1 MYNVQDSSA
10 LVAGHRALLRPRAAG
25 LRVPRT
31 VVLLGF
37 TSLLTDISSEA
48 VAAVLPLYL
57 VYAAGFS
64 PLALGFIDGLYRGA
78 AAITALASGFWAD
91 RRKRHKE
98 VATLGYGLS
107 AVTKLG
113 LVAAGGAVA
122 PIAVFVMLDRIGKGI
137 RTAPRDALISLSST
151 KAALGLS
158 FGVHRAMD
166 TFGALLGPLAAF
178 LLLAEMPN
186 GFDSIFMV
194 SFCLGT
200 IGVGI
205 LVLFVRN
212 PRRPAEIEEAPRVA
226 RPSMRAAFAL
236 FRLPRF
242 RAIAIAGGVLGF
254 VTISDAFVYLVAQH
268 RSDLEPKWFPLLFLG
283 TALTYL
289 VLAIPFGR
297 LGDRIGRGKVFV
309 GGHLCLLALYAI
321 LRFAALD
328 TVAVLAAL
336 ALLGAYYAATDG
348 VLMALSSTTVPEV
361 LRTSGLGLISSVT
374 ALCRFGSSIVFG
386 ALWTVWNPDAAVLV
400 FMLGLAV
407 ALPLAALVLKRHPE
421 PA

>member
-1 MYNVQDSSA
+1 MYTSVRNSPVDVD
-10 LVAGHRALLRPRAAG
+10 LVEAARPQRRRRIAQ
-25 LRVPRT
+25 T
-31 VVLLGF
+31 VVLLGLV
-37 TSLLTDISSEA
+37 SLVTDLSQEM
-48 VAAVLPLYL
+48 VVAVLPLYL
-57 VYAAGFS
+57 VVQMGLS
-64 PLALGFIDGLYRGA
+64 PLLIGLIDGLYQGA
-78 AAITALASGFWAD
+78 TAALRLVGGLLAD
-91 RRKRHKE
+91 RRGRYKE
-98 VATLGYGLS
+98 VAAVGYGTS
-107 AVTKLG
+107 AIAKLA
-113 LVAAGGAVA
+113 LIAAGGAWVA
-122 PIAVFVMLDRIGKGI
+122 TTGVLLVDRLGKGM

-178 LLLAEMPN
+178 LLLAQMPN
-186 GFDSIFMV
+186 GFESIFMV

-200 IGVGI
+200 IAVGI

-212 PRRPAEIEEAPRVA
+212 PPRPAEIEEAPRVA
-226 RPSMRAAFAL
+226 RPSARAAFAL

-254 VTISDAFVYLVAQH
+254 LTISDAFVYLVAQH

-283 TALTYL
+283 TALAYL
-289 VLAIPFGR
+289 LLAIPLGR

-309 GGHLCLLALYAI
+309 SGHICLLALYAI

-386 ALWTVWNPDAAVLV
+386 ALWTIWNPDAAVLV